1 MNVGLIGCG
10 AVGAVIARKLN
21 KVSRLYIISD
31 EKRTAFYKREG
42 VVINGERQDFDY
54 VSSPACKLDLIIIAV
69 KNYQLDDAI
78 FLAKPFADENTVF
91 LSLLNGIDSERKLEL
106 HFKPQNVLYS
116 FITNISSNKSGNEI
130 TVFSGREGIVVF
142 SSADNKLNGNVKKI
156 EALFIKAKIDYDI
169 PKDIH
174 KAQWWKFL
182 LNCAYNTIS
191 AVLLTPYSKI
201 YSNEAFLLSSRM
213 VCEEVVK
220 VANAE
225 GVFLDDEDIEKV
237 IAQMMRIKDEGKTS
251 MLQDIESGRATE
263 NDFFCKTVVTLGR
276 KHGLETPVCAFLY
289 QLLEA
294 ASYARK

>member
-31 EKRTAFYKREG
+31 EERTVFYKSEG
-42 VVINGERQDFDY
+42 IVINGERQDFEY
-54 VSSPACKLDLIIIAV
+54 VSSPVCKLDLIVIAV

-78 FLAKPFADENTVF
+78 SLAKLFSDENTVF
-91 LSLLNGIDSERKLEL
+91 LSLLNGIDSERKLKL

-116 FITNISSNKSGNEI
+116 FITNISSNKNGNEI
-130 TVFSGREGIVVF
+130 TVFSGCEGIVVF
-142 SSADNKLNGNVKKI
+142 SSEDNKLDENVKKV

-174 KAQWWKFL
+174 KAQWWKFM

-213 VCEEVVK
+213 VCAEVVK

-225 GVFLDDEDIEKV
+225 GVNLDDEDIEKV
-237 IAQMMRIKDEGKTS
+237 IGQMMKIKDGGKTS

-263 NDFFCKTVVTLGR
+263 NEYFCKTVVAIGK
-276 KHGLETPVCAFLY
+276 KHGIETPVCAFLY